1 MMDPLRA
8 GASVVDF
15 LKVALTSA
23 KTIHDVL
30 SAIKDGPEGVERLTN
45 EVAQLQHILE
55 RLSQIPFG
63 NATDVAEM
71 ADLARKCA
79 NDVAVFESRLQRLQL
94 SGADC
99 RRARFRRRIQI
110 TFSDKDLEQM
120 RDVIRA
126 HVLMLNFRLNLVQT
140 TQLSLSTTQS
150 SEILGLLQQLKGDVA
165 ALHQSR
171 ASGND
176 QPAAPAHSHAMEVDD
191 EASVPPSTDDTA
203 LDESISRLTKLV
215 AEKECTVDSEDAE
228 QLIQDLETLL
238 ASAQRNEI
246 ESSHEVTPDHPT
258 SDHSEGEAVWKELK
272 LVNNLISSAP
282 SLTINRN
289 AQLGVISNVP
299 QGTIIEQTRKRKEID
314 LSNGVLSIS
323 TVKRRRR
330 YLGNRNNND
339 DNKGSKDFVAKLVFK
354 PNNAHAMIA
363 VSVNQGQVLFDS
375 FISMAPRVSAINILP
390 KDSLVFQLA
399 AGGKVQDLMALVAE
413 GKASLRDHDTEGWSL
428 LHHAIRHP
436 TMCKFLIQNGLDVDE
451 IAFKTWNGRALEFTP
466 LHFLNDILHETGRVL
481 LEAGADPTILV
492 RGNPSAVNK
501 FAELQDFSPESIL
514 RQIFTLCH
522 YFEITSPVDHM
533 ETTPFLMAC
542 SPPSRMSGS
551 FDPQQH
557 IQNLAFMLD
566 RGCSINATD
575 KYELTCLHSFFLY
588 QDAWDLG
595 HDWKEVLIY
604 LIRRG
609 ADVHAVSAEGWSV
622 SAMAYGEACKKNC
635 PIRKDFGSYFG
646 DLWDVLLDTCG
657 YEIIEFRKSYPRK
670 AQYVEIYSRQD
681 FELLWEGREH
691 RCPYW
696 DDEIWPDIEHD
707 VEKGNQNNP
716 KAKDM
721 CARWH
726 HYEEP
731 IDDGSTTDGCSGSPD
746 GAQEY
751 GSDDDIQALSAA
763 EVDSG
768 STSSNGEMSYAFGY
782 ANDHDI
788 QALPVSG
795 SDSTSSNG
803 ELFYVPHQV
812 NSADSNSGH
821 RHEMVSDHLRPVIS
835 PRIENY
841 TRARESSERVDNY
854 HREVSASQNDE
865 LFDNPWSEYRSH
877 GFV

>member
-1 MMDPLRA
+1 MDPLRA

-63 NATDVAEM
+63 NETDVAEM

-94 SGADC
+94 SSADC
-99 RRARFRRRIQI
+99 RRARLRRRIQI

-171 ASGND
+171 ASGIN
-176 QPAAPAHSHAMEVDD
+176 QPAVCTTLSDD
-191 EASVPPSTDDTA
+191 EASDPPSPADTA
-203 LDESISRLTKLV
+203 LDESISRLTELV

-228 QLIQDLETLL
+228 QLIKDLETLL

-246 ESSHEVTPDHPT
+246 ESSHEVTPDRH
-258 SDHSEGEAVWKELK
+258 HSEGEAVWKELK
-272 LVNNLISSAP
+272 LVTNLISSAP
-282 SLTINRN
+282 SLAINRN

-314 LSNGVLSIS
+314 LTNGVLTIS

-330 YLGNRNNND
+330 YLGCQNNSD
-339 DNKGSKDFVAKLVFK
+339 SNKGSKDFVAKLVFK
-354 PNNAHAMIA
+354 PNNARAMIA
-363 VSVNQGQVLFDS
+363 VSVNQGQLFFDS
-375 FISMAPRVSAINILP
+375 FTSMAPRISAINILP

-399 AGGKVQDLMALVAE
+399 AGGRVQDLMALVAE

-428 LHHAIRHP
+428 LHHATHYP
-436 TMCKFLIQNGLDVDE
+436 TMCKFLLQNGLDVDE
-451 IAFKTWNGRALEFTP
+451 IVFENRNGIAMEFTP
-466 LHFLNDILHETGRVL
+466 LHILNYNLHESGRVL
-481 LEAGADPTILV
+481 LEAGADPTISV
-492 RGNPSAVNK
+492 RGNPSAVN
-501 FAELQDFSPESIL
+501 SS
-514 RQIFTLCH
+514 
-522 YFEITSPVDHM
+522 VDSM
-533 ETTPFLMAC
+533 KETPFLTAC
-542 SPPSRMSGS
+542 FPLSRMSAT

-575 KYELTCLHSFFLY
+575 KYELNCLHNFFLHR
-588 QDAWDLG
+588 DTLDIG
-595 HDWKEVLIY
+595 DDWKEVLIY
-604 LIRRG
+604 LIFRG
-609 ADVHAVSAEGWSV
+609 ADVHAVNSEGWSV
-622 SAMAYGEACKKNC
+622 SAMAYGEACKKDC
-635 PIRKDFGSYFG
+635 PMRRDLGSYCG

-657 YEIIEFRKSYPRK
+657 YEIIKFRKSYPRK
-670 AQYVEIYSRQD
+670 AQYVKTYTRQD

-696 DDEIWPDIEHD
+696 DDEIWPDIEHE
-707 VEKGNQNNP
+707 VERGNQNNP

-721 CARWH
+721 CAEWH
-726 HYEEP
+726 YLEEP
-731 IDDGSTTDGCSGSPD
+731 TDDGSTTDACSGSPD
-746 GAQEY
+746 GAPEY
-751 GSDDDIQALSAA
+751 DSDDDIQALSAA
-763 EVDSG
+763 EVDSD
-768 STSSNGEMSYAFGY
+768 STSWNGETSYTSGY

-803 ELFYVPHQV
+803 EHFYVPHQV

-821 RHEMVSDHLRPVIS
+821 RHEMVSHHLRPGIS
-835 PRIENY
+835 PRIDNSA
-841 TRARESSERVDNY
+841 RASKSSEWVDDY

-865 LFDNPWSEYRSH
+865 LFDNPWSEYRSY
-877 GFV
+877 GFDTEDHQP

>member
-289 AQLGVISNVP
+289 GK
-299 QGTIIEQTRKRKEID
+299 TD
-314 LSNGVLSIS
+314 
-323 TVKRRRR
+323 
-330 YLGNRNNND
+330 
-339 DNKGSKDFVAKLVFK
+339 
-354 PNNAHAMIA
+354 
-363 VSVNQGQVLFDS
+363 
-375 FISMAPRVSAINILP
+375 LP
-390 KDSLVFQLA
+390 KPSWI
-399 AGGKVQDLMALVAE
+399 GK
-413 GKASLRDHDTEGWSL
+413 
-428 LHHAIRHP
+428 
-436 TMCKFLIQNGLDVDE
+436 
-451 IAFKTWNGRALEFTP
+451 
-466 LHFLNDILHETGRVL
+466 
-481 LEAGADPTILV
+481 
-492 RGNPSAVNK
+492 
-501 FAELQDFSPESIL
+501 
-514 RQIFTLCH
+514 
-522 YFEITSPVDHM
+522 
-533 ETTPFLMAC
+533 
-542 SPPSRMSGS
+542 
-551 FDPQQH
+551 
-557 IQNLAFMLD
+557 
-566 RGCSINATD
+566 
-575 KYELTCLHSFFLY
+575 LTLHSSIR
-588 QDAWDLG
+588 G
-595 HDWKEVLIY
+595 HL
-604 LIRRG
+604 
-609 ADVHAVSAEGWSV
+609 
-622 SAMAYGEACKKNC
+622 
-635 PIRKDFGSYFG
+635 
-646 DLWDVLLDTCG
+646 
-657 YEIIEFRKSYPRK
+657 
-670 AQYVEIYSRQD
+670 
-681 FELLWEGREH
+681 
-691 RCPYW
+691 
-696 DDEIWPDIEHD
+696 
-707 VEKGNQNNP
+707 
-716 KAKDM
+716 
-721 CARWH
+721 
-726 HYEEP
+726 
-731 IDDGSTTDGCSGSPD
+731 
-746 GAQEY
+746 
-751 GSDDDIQALSAA
+751 
-763 EVDSG
+763 
-768 STSSNGEMSYAFGY
+768 
-782 ANDHDI
+782 
-788 QALPVSG
+788 
-795 SDSTSSNG
+795 
-803 ELFYVPHQV
+803 
-812 NSADSNSGH
+812 
-821 RHEMVSDHLRPVIS
+821 
-835 PRIENY
+835 
-841 TRARESSERVDNY
+841 
-854 HREVSASQNDE
+854 
-865 LFDNPWSEYRSH
+865 
-877 GFV
+877 